1 MPADRISI
9 LPPPYGH
16 TDNETLRVLSLRV
29 TPCLCRSKT
38 GVINFTEVREWMTGR
53 MKRKAQA
60 RNIHLLWN
68 RTDGMTLMKMKWT
81 PKAIKR
87 EIVLMLQRAE
97 LAPLDLVRA
106 WDQSK
111 DFSFSQREFLIMMKH
126 IVYSEAVSYESRTV
140 MVQEAK
146 KDKIE
151 KADSSNEKRRWMTG
165 KAMMESRSSS
175 PINLSMNDLALQATA
190 AAENAAAI
198 KMQAAIR
205 GRQVRVRHRAMT
217 REEGDKLWYGRIKP
231 VIIRIFEDI
240 SGGDG
245 TMDMQE
251 FVQWLNEEWRHQK
264 MISKGIEVPGY
275 GEESEEEEP
284 SFKDEKTGGEES
296 VDDEEEEEVEPEK
309 SQRSHLPGLDTSQR
323 SQRSCREVTEPVG
336 LTVDVT
342 TEATSASQECL
353 GTDCVYKDTFFSS
366 YCIELK
372 RSGRLE
378 EITGMLSLS
387 TASSSGP
394 WRTGS
399 ASPSPSCYPAKRD
412 GRSVG
417 ASPTPGRQNWASGSG
432 SRPQSSLGSSRQSR
446 LVTVPMLASPSRPL
460 SGSMWLPPPGVEGNT
475 LAVLL
480 GGSDAVVPGGSRQE
494 ASRKSRPTHEYS
506 GLAPAPVPRLL
517 PSLPRDGKRDVQ
529 AALRLSPRTSD
540 IRRSVMGLPKS
551 ISQHVETLRKRQE
564 AHSVVWQTRQ
574 TRAAV

>member
-1 MPADRISI
+1 M
-9 LPPPYGH
+9 
-16 TDNETLRVLSLRV
+16 
-29 TPCLCRSKT
+29 
-38 GVINFTEVREWMTGR
+38 INFTEMREWMTGR

-68 RTDGMTLMKMKWT
+68 RTDGMTLKKMKWK

-111 DFSFSQREFLIMMKH
+111 DFSFSQREFLIVMKH
-126 IVYSEAVSYESRTV
+126 IVYSEAISYESRTV
-140 MVQEAK
+140 IVQEAK

-151 KADSSNEKRRWMTG
+151 KVDSSSNEKKRWMTG
-165 KAMMESRSSS
+165 KVLSESRSGS

-198 KMQAAIR
+198 KVQAAIR

-217 REEGDKLWYGRIKP
+217 REEGDKLWYGSIKP
-231 VIIRIFEDI
+231 VVIRIFEDI

-264 MISKGIEVPGY
+264 MISKGLEVPGY

-284 SFKDEKTGGEES
+284 SFKDEKKIGGEES
-296 VDDEEEEEVEPEK
+296 VGEEEEVVEPEK
-309 SQRSHLPGLDTSQR
+309 SQRSHLPDMGSEKSHR
-323 SQRSCREVTEPVG
+323 SQRSFREVTEPVG
-336 LTVDVT
+336 LTVDVM

-353 GTDCVYKDTFFSS
+353 RTDCEYKDTFFSS

-372 RSGRLE
+372 RLGRLE
-378 EITGMLSLS
+378 EIAGMLSM
-387 TASSSGP
+387 ASSPGP

-399 ASPSPSCYPAKRD
+399 ASPSPSRYPAKQD
-412 GRSVG
+412 GRKVG
-417 ASPTPGRQNWASGSG
+417 PSPTPGRQNWASGSG
-432 SRPQSSLGSSRQSR
+432 SRPQSSLGSSRKSR

-480 GGSDAVVPGGSRQE
+480 GGSEVLGGSRRE
-494 ASRKSRPTHEYS
+494 ASRQSRPTHEYYEYS
-506 GLAPAPVPRLL
+506 GLAPAQPPRLL
-517 PSLPRDGKRDVQ
+517 PSLPRDVKSDVHGP
-529 AALRLSPRTSD
+529 LSPRTSD

-551 ISQHVETLRKRQE
+551 ISQHVETLRKR
-564 AHSVVWQTRQ
+564 AHVWG
-574 TRAAV
+574 

>member
-111 DFSFSQREFLIMMKH
+111 DFNFSQRDFLIMMKH
-126 IVYSEAVSYESRTV
+126 IVYSEAISYESRTV
-140 MVQEAK
+140 IVQEAK

-240 SGGDG
+240 
-245 TMDMQE
+245 
-251 FVQWLNEEWRHQK
+251 
-264 MISKGIEVPGY
+264 
-275 GEESEEEEP
+275 
-284 SFKDEKTGGEES
+284 
-296 VDDEEEEEVEPEK
+296 
-309 SQRSHLPGLDTSQR
+309 
-323 SQRSCREVTEPVG
+323 
-336 LTVDVT
+336 
-342 TEATSASQECL
+342 
-353 GTDCVYKDTFFSS
+353 
-366 YCIELK
+366 
-372 RSGRLE
+372 
-378 EITGMLSLS
+378 
-387 TASSSGP
+387 
-394 WRTGS
+394 
-399 ASPSPSCYPAKRD
+399 
-412 GRSVG
+412 
-417 ASPTPGRQNWASGSG
+417 
-432 SRPQSSLGSSRQSR
+432 
-446 LVTVPMLASPSRPL
+446 
-460 SGSMWLPPPGVEGNT
+460 
-475 LAVLL
+475 
-480 GGSDAVVPGGSRQE
+480 
-494 ASRKSRPTHEYS
+494 
-506 GLAPAPVPRLL
+506 
-517 PSLPRDGKRDVQ
+517 
-529 AALRLSPRTSD
+529 
-540 IRRSVMGLPKS
+540 
-551 ISQHVETLRKRQE
+551 
-564 AHSVVWQTRQ
+564 
-574 TRAAV
+574 